1 MSRVIALTG
10 NVASG
15 KSTVARLF
23 VEWGATLIDADAIV
37 RELQRPGQEVFARL
51 LRRFGTGILD
61 SDGTLDRSAL
71 RRLMLRD
78 AAAKADLE
86 AIVHPAVRARQ
97 VELITE
103 ARQRGDP
110 IIVVDIPLLFEV
122 GDPAAY
128 DAVVVVDA
136 PMTLRRHR
144 LMEHRGLTADEADNL
159 IASQMPA
166 TQKRERAD
174 IVIDNDGS
182 RAALERGARAAW
194 TSLES

>member
-1 MSRVIALTG
+1 VSRVIALTG

-97 VELITE
+97 VELITQ
-103 ARQRGDP
+103 ARRRSDP

-136 PMTLRRHR
+136 PTTLRRDR
-144 LMEHRGLTADEADNL
+144 LMEHRGLTADEADDL

-166 TQKRERAD
+166 AQKRERAD

-182 RAALERGARAAW
+182 LAALERGARAAW
-194 TSLES
+194 TRLES